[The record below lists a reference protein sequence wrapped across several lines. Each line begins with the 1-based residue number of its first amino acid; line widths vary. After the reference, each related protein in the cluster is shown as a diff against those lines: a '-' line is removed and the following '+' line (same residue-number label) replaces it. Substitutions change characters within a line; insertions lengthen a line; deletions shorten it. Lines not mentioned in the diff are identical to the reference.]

1 MKLEKM
7 MNVRFT
13 QEEVIEALLGE
24 LDCERNDLVYGAE
37 RHTTISNIIER
48 ARENTMGIDFV
59 DGEFV
64 LMIDGS
70 GTENL

>member
-1 MKLEKM
+1 MKLETM
-7 MNVRFT
+7 ISVRFT
-13 QEEVIEALLGE
+13 QEEVIEALLGH
-24 LDCERNDLVYGAE
+24 LDCERNDAVYGAE